1 MIFYDYYGATD
12 DEVRAFVREMEL
24 GRLVTVSADGHPH
37 IGLYP
42 FVFFDDYIEIHLNAR
57 DEQVADLAAHPQCV
71 FEVDEVLADIPSYWV
86 HPENA
91 SMATAYHQTVI
102 FDCTSTMTADGD
114 VLAAQQSRVMDR
126 YQPEGGFRPIT
137 IDDPMYRG
145 MLGMLVAIRLDI
157 VRCTAKFKIG
167 QNRPPEIRARII
179 DKLKGRG
186 RVRDGRAAAALQRTL
201 DAGT

>member
-1 MIFYDYYGATD
+1 VIFYDYYGATD

-24 GRLVTVSADGHPH
+24 GRLVTVSADGQPH

-57 DEQVADLAAHPQCV
+57 DEQITDLTAHPQCV

-91 SMATAYHQTVI
+91 AMATAYHQTVI
-102 FDCTSTMTADGD
+102 FDCTSTMSADGE
-114 VLAAQQSRVMDR
+114 VLAAQQARLMDR

-137 IDDPMYRG
+137 IDDPMYSG

-157 VRCTAKFKIG
+157 MRCTAKFKIG
-167 QNRPPEIRARII
+167 QNRSPEIRARIVEQ
-179 DKLKGRG
+179 LTERG

-201 DAGT
+201 DAGG